1 MLGRVLEDLDAALR
15 RIRVLDGLIFAARGF
30 VVVVAAVGLG
40 VWVGGRGAEVSAW
53 FYRHVGGEGG
63 RGVGANRSGAWPRD
77 RWVSRVGG

>member
-15 RIRVLDGLIFAARGF
+15 RISVLDGLVFAARGF

-53 FYRHVGGEGG
+53 FYRHVGG
-63 RGVGANRSGAWPRD
+63 RGEHDAGVNRSGAWPRD